1 MNWGKTRGTSQK
13 ETGHRSKPTKWFLYE
28 YDPKLLQGPTS
39 QVAQSNIFYVLEF
52 LDYDASF
59 NKDLCYMVFGRYT
72 FS

>member
-52 LDYDASF
+52 LDYD
-59 NKDLCYMVFGRYT
+59 G
-72 FS
+72 